1 MGCII
6 NIIKRFGFVIF
17 AMIVIALFTVGSAA
31 TIVLLIGFAIVG
43 VIISIIKYIFT
54 GNGDIGF

>member
-1 MGCII
+1 MKWII
-6 NIIKRFGFVIF
+6 NVFKRFGFVIF
-17 AMIVIALFTVGSAA
+17 TMIVIALFTVGSAA